1 MNTRNG
7 NVFRDDEMVILSHYD
22 KKQGTWVETEYP
34 KVGGRLRLAHEDN
47 EQLSITTEVIQYD
60 GNVAVV
66 KASAKTRKGEFT
78 GLGMASI
85 ERDAKIAPAIL
96 ELAETRSIARCL
108 RFSGYGVEYCGAE
121 EVSHLPRN
129 GKDDEPS
136 EERPRQQSK
145 NGGNGRGNGNGN
157 GNGNGSGN
165 GGGDGRITNKQLN
178 YIVQLGK
185 GLEMDSKALDE
196 EAVSAFGV
204 KLAHLTSRNASVF
217 IDTLKTKDPVPF

>member
-1 MNTRNG
+1 MNGSNG

-22 KKQGTWVETEYP
+22 KKQGRWVETEYP

-66 KASAKTRKGEFT
+66 KACAKTKKGEFT
-78 GLGMASI
+78 GLGMASV

-108 RFSGYGVEYCGAE
+108 RFAGYGVEYCGAE
-121 EVSHLPRN
+121 EVSHLSRN
-129 GKDDEPS
+129 GKDEAPNDEK
-136 EERPRQQSK
+136 PRQQSK
-145 NGGNGRGNGNGN
+145 NGGNDRGN

-185 GLEMDSKALDE
+185 GLGLDSKALDE